1 MSVHSH
7 DPMVPG
13 KGIKDIG
20 QLGTWLGLISFTFLF
35 ATFIA
40 SNVYLRGWS
49 PETFS
54 VNLPG
59 PVQNIVYLNFIFTI
73 LAGLLSIA
81 LGMSYKKK
89 KNSLFISLYVLAAIA
104 FLGDMILTGWI
115 INHYYGMGASAWTAY
130 GMVEIFMLILDVVS
144 LVLFIV
150 GFFYMN
156 QKKSKSLNRFIPG
169 ALSVWVYT
177 MIMGIIVFIQCDLIQ
192 IEQFLEWCGIK
203 ITQ

>member
-7 DPMVPG
+7 DQMVPG

-20 QLGTWLGLISFTFLF
+20 QLGTWMGLISFTFLF

-54 VNLPG
+54 INLPG
-59 PVQNIVYLNFIFTI
+59 SVQNIVYLNFLFTV
-73 LAGLLSIA
+73 LAGVLSISA
-81 LGMSYKKK
+81 GISYKKK
-89 KNSLFISLYVLAAIA
+89 KNALFMTLYILSAMA
-104 FLGDMILTGWI
+104 FVGDSILTGWI
-115 INHYYGMGASAWTAY
+115 VGHYYGLSAAAWTAY
-130 GMVEIFMLILDVVS
+130 GMVEIFMLILDVIS

-150 GFFYMN
+150 GFFYMGP
-156 QKKSKSLNRFIPG
+156 KKNKSLNRFIPG

-177 MIMGIIVFIQCDLIQ
+177 MIMGVIVFIQCDLI
-192 IEQFLEWCGIK
+192 EVGQFLEWCGMK
-203 ITQ
+203 LTQ

>member
-1 MSVHSH
+1 MSAHSH

-49 PETFS
+49 PEIFS
-54 VNLPG
+54 VNLPAE
-59 PVQNIVYLNFIFTI
+59 VQNIVYLNFLFTL
-73 LAGLLSIA
+73 LAGILSISA
-81 LGMSYKKK
+81 GIGYKKK
-89 KNSLFISLYVLAAIA
+89 KSTLFISLYVLMGMA

-115 INHYYGMGASAWTAY
+115 INQYYGISSAAWTAY
-130 GMVEIFMLILDVVS
+130 GMVEIFMFILDLIS
-144 LVLFIV
+144 MILFVI
-150 GFFYMN
+150 GFFYMRP
-156 QKKSKSLNRFIPG
+156 KKIQALNRFIPG

-177 MIMGIIVFIQCDLIQ
+177 MIMGIVVFIQCDLIQ
-192 IEQFLEWCGIK
+192 IGQFLEWCGMK
-203 ITQ
+203 LT

>member
-54 VNLPG
+54 VNLPSQM
-59 PVQNIVYLNFIFTI
+59 QNIVYLNFLFTI
-73 LAGLLSIA
+73 LAGALAIA
-81 LGMSYKKK
+81 MGISYKKK
-89 KNSLFISLYVLAAIA
+89 NNSLFLSLYGLMGAA
-104 FLGDMILTGWI
+104 FLGSMILTSWMIGQY
-115 INHYYGMGASAWTAY
+115 HGMSAAAWTAY
-130 GMVEIFMLILDVVS
+130 GMVEIFMLVLSVIS
-144 LVLFIV
+144 LILFIIGIV
-150 GFFYMN
+150 YMIRR
-156 QKKSKSLNRFIPG
+156 KKALNRFIPA

-177 MIMGIIVFIQCDLIQ
+177 MIMGIVVFIQCDLM
-192 IEQFLEWCGIK
+192 EVGQFLEWCGIK
-203 ITQ
+203 LTS